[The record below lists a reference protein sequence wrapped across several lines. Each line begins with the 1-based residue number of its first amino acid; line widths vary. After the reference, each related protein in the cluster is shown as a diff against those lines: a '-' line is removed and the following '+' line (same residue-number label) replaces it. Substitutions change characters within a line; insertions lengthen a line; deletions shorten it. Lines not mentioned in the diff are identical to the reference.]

1 MGSDSSKMG
10 IVAMAIVSG
19 IEREHI
25 LKLQSLF
32 HQYSTANSSATG
44 SGGGTTAASPAD
56 QQHLSSSNL
65 KSSTTNLITRQDFD
79 QAIKILQE
87 TIPPGLEQSD
97 YELLDR
103 LFILLDE
110 SGDCQINYKDY
121 LIGITILITG
131 TFTEK
136 LLFAFSIFDEMN
148 SGTLMLSE
156 MKQIFLILNQ
166 VTSFFGDPVLNNV
179 QIKELVIDIFKA
191 YQNPSQI
198 AYAECLETIISHPI
212 VGQFIN
218 GKGTVRFG
226 R

>member
-1 MGSDSSKMG
+1 MGADSSKMG

-32 HQYSTANSSATG
+32 HQYSSAATSANN
-44 SGGGTTAASPAD
+44 SGTD
-56 QQHLSSSNL
+56 QHLNL
-65 KSSTTNLITRQDFD
+65 SPPSHGPNNSAMNMITRHDFD
-79 QAIKILQE
+79 QSMKILQE
-87 TIPPGLEQSD
+87 TPPGLEQSD

-110 SGDCQINYKDY
+110 SGDCKINYKDF

-131 TFTEK
+131 TFSEK
-136 LLFAFSIFDEMN
+136 LLFAFSVFDEAN

-156 MKQIFLILNQ
+156 MKQIFLVLNQ

-179 QIKELVIDIFKA
+179 QIKELVLDIFKA

-198 AYAECLETIISHPI
+198 AYADCLETIIAHPYTSL
-212 VGQFIN
+212 FIN
-218 GKGTVRFG
+218 GKGSVRFG